1 MKASVIIPTYNEEI
15 NLPPLLEDLKAQ
27 TFRDFEIVVA
37 DAHSTDATREI
48 AEGAG
53 ARVVDGGMP
62 AVGRNAGARHAQGE
76 ILVFLDSDVRVPDSF
91 LQNAISEMEER
102 GLAAATAEARPLSDL
117 TIDRLIHNFANLFIR
132 LNQERDPHAPGYC
145 ILARRDVVEA
155 IGGFNEEI
163 KVAEDHDFVRRASE
177 HGPFRMLETA
187 WFFVSVRR
195 YEKEGRIAYSL
206 KAARVTAYRAIHGE
220 ITDDSVVEYEFG
232 DFQAK
237 DKTVAQKAL
246 RRIENGINTVDIE
259 ARNLQK
265 KLEKA
270 IKHGSPD
277 AKTYRDMMKKLQNTV
292 RDAGTALFGDDST
305 KK

>member
-1 MKASVIIPTYNEEI
+1 MKASVIIPTYNEEE
-15 NLPPLLEDLKAQ
+15 NLPPLLDDLNRQ
-27 TFRDFEIVVA
+27 TFRDFEVIVA
-37 DAHSTDATREI
+37 DAGSSDRTREI
-48 AEGAG
+48 AEQAG
-53 ARVVDGGMP
+53 ARVVNGGMP
-62 AVGRNAGARHAQGE
+62 AVGRNAGARHASGE
-76 ILVFLDSDVRVPDSF
+76 ILVFLDSDVRVPESF
-91 LQNAISEMEER
+91 LQNAITEMKER

-145 ILARRDVVEA
+145 ILARRDVVER

-163 KVAEDHDFVRRASE
+163 KVAEDHDFVARASE
-177 HGPFRMLETA
+177 HGPFRMLDTP

-232 DFQAK
+232 NFEAE
-237 DKTVAQKAL
+237 DKSVAQKAL
-246 RRIENGINTVDIE
+246 RKIENGINTLDIE

-265 KLEKA
+265 KLETA
-270 IKHGSPD
+270 IKNGSPD
-277 AKTYRDMMKKLQNTV
+277 ATTYRDLMRKLQDSV
-292 RDAGTALFGDDST
+292 KGAGRALFGDDSDGE
-305 KK
+305 